1 MKYCNINVTRLKN
14 FKFKTGQLNYRF
26 NILGNDEEVYIPNR
40 GIDYSADYSDN
51 YAFRALVDKVSI
63 YDIEGLRTKIREIVR
78 SHS

>member
-14 FKFKTGQLNYRF
+14 LTIRERGEIKIK
-26 NILGNDEEVYIPNR
+26 LGNRDIYFTGLVYSP
-40 GIDYSADYSDN
+40 DYSDN
-51 YAFRALVDKVSI
+51 NAFRALVDKVSI